1 MLARPAAVKLI
12 HSEALGVD
20 PSMGAMLAARFERE
34 AQATAQLQSPHTVEI
49 YDFGTTEDGTFY
61 YVMELLDG
69 IDLERLVRRFGPMPP
84 ERVVHVLQQVCISLD
99 EAHRRGMVHR
109 DVKPANVYL
118 CRHAMQHDVA
128 KVLDFGLVKHRTA
141 PAADDL
147 RLSQTGTI
155 HGTPSYL
162 APEIARG
169 DTLVDGRADLYAV
182 GCVAYW
188 LLTGRLVFERDTYPA
203 MLLAHATTQPL
214 PPSQDATQGIPPP
227 LDDIVLACLAKEPA
241 DRVQSAEHLRSRLAA
256 IELAAPWTEAR
267 AAQWWSHHLATEETM
282 PLGTASGR
290 GRTEA
295 G

>member
-1 MLARPAAVKLI
+1 
-12 HSEALGVD
+12 
-20 PSMGAMLAARFERE
+20 MGAMLAARFERE

-61 YVMELLDG
+61 YVMELLEG
-69 IDLERLVRRFGPMPP
+69 IDLERLVRRFGPLPP
-84 ERVVHVLQQVCISLD
+84 ERVVHVLQHVCVSLD

-118 CRHAMQHDVA
+118 CRHALLHDFV
-128 KVLDFGLVKHRTA
+128 KVLDFGLVKHRA
-141 PAADDL
+141 VPATPDDL

-169 DTLVDGRADLYAV
+169 DGAVDGRADLYAL

-203 MLLAHATTQPL
+203 MLLAHATMQPL
-214 PPSQDATQGIPPP
+214 PPSQHATQGIPPL

-241 DRVQSAEHLRSRLAA
+241 DRVQSAEDLRSRLAA
-256 IELAAPWTEAR
+256 IELTAPWTEAR

-282 PLGTASGR
+282 PLDTTSLH